1 MQVLDVNKPS
11 FWLHGHIFNM
21 IVMIVMMI
29 MMIIMMIMVI
39 RMIMTAIVKMFW
51 ENQLLVFGKTI

>member
-21 IVMIVMMI
+21 IVMIV